1 MVLAV
6 TILTAALSTASMA
19 VSGATPSI
27 VGDDYLYPSCGGA
40 CRPSVPRPNNPETP
54 HAMLAPAPS
63 TSLRESMNPSS
74 ASLAARQLR

>member
-19 VSGATPSI
+19 VPGATPSI
-27 VGDDYLYPSCGGA
+27 VGDYLYPSCGGA